1 MRVWLLAGVFFSTL
15 LEAADNSFS
24 AYLDTVPLLVLAF
37 VVMAIIAAVL
47 GNKTRKQAEELSQKD
62 EKITFLRRVNA
73 ENEHKYTAKMHEDE
87 KEILSLRHT
96 IETLEKQIKE
106 GTKNQVVQ
114 KIELQQR
121 KRENDLNRLG
131 LAD

>member
-121 KRENDLNRLG
+121 KREKDLNRLG